1 MFMLQ
6 GDIMERKDTGTDV
19 YSILESD
26 EFNTLLDAVE
36 LMVKAQGNLLSLQNS
51 VEELKIM
58 MNNTDLANDE
68 FSVQDNAA
76 IYSVLDNVEDL
87 VDSIVNDEFVT
98 DK

>member
-1 MFMLQ
+1 MFLLQ